1 MKTACSRYRPAQ
13 LSGAFGYSLRQITR
27 ITNSDPFR
35 EYESALMQKAE
46 DAPLAAMINDKQ

>member
-1 MKTACSRYRPAQ
+1 MKTACSRYRPAP